1 MDITLVSAE
10 LDIDIR
16 IRQSESSSPPLMKKS
31 VVSAVMMKKIKL
43 VTVDSIASSSLRKYS
58 MVLS

>member
-10 LDIDIR
+10 LDIR
-16 IRQSESSSPPLMKKS
+16 IRQSESPSPPLMKES
-31 VVSAVMMKKIKL
+31 AVSAVMMKKMKL

-58 MVLS
+58 MVVS

>member
-10 LDIDIR
+10 LDIR
-16 IRQSESSSPPLMKKS
+16 IRQSESSSPPLVKES
-31 VVSAVMMKKIKL
+31 AVSAVMMKKMKL

-58 MVLS
+58 MVVS